1 MLAWETPFLHQKTL
15 EEKRSFITFAK
26 NLNSIPSYNGLP
38 RTGKD
43 FTSFE
48 KYDEKSRK
56 LSFWDGAKLKTRRR
70 EFGFAS
76 SKPSMVCKVVEI
88 NEAYDS

>member
-1 MLAWETPFLHQKTL
+1 M

-56 LSFWDGAKLKTRRR
+56 LSFWDEGKLKTRWR

-76 SKPSMVCKVVEI
+76 LKPSMVCKDVEM
-88 NEAYDS
+88 NETYYSC